1 MRHFNK
7 NALLMTV
14 LLPLMA
20 QALPFV
26 PTTDPA
32 ASTTKWYQIKTG
44 AQYLY
49 SNPLNWGDLTPSTT
63 ASTDDNYLWCFVG
76 TETTGYTIYNRGAQY
91 YMAGVFVNGQA
102 GDADL
107 SYVELG
113 SGNSFYIY
121 FMDTYY
127 HPARKM
133 YIVYDSYNDTFTGV
147 SERENSCTVA
157 EVEVTPPI
165 QPTELPYESLT
176 ATNYLVPHNVLSN
189 TGVEGYAKLIDQN
202 KSTKWCVVNN
212 SGAWETI
219 WLEFESDGWFIPDG
233 YVFTTGNDT
242 KSVPNR
248 NPKEWV
254 IYGKTFEDDQWTELA
269 HVTDGAGLGSENTT
283 DYSFDITGAS
293 VGYRYFRFEVR
304 QINGKNTGDN
314 TYTFQLAELQFT
326 GTKVDEPKILP
337 YESLA
342 ATNYLVP
349 HNVLSNTG
357 DEGYAK
363 LIDQNKNTKW
373 CVVNNSGAWETIW
386 LEFESDG
393 WFIPDGYVFTT
404 GNDTKSV
411 PNRNPK
417 EWVIYGKTFEDDQWT
432 ELAHVTDGAG
442 LGSENTTDYSFDIT
456 GASVGYRY
464 FRFEVRQING
474 KNTGDNTYTFQL
486 AELQFTGTKVDEPT
500 PTPGDVTSDGNVDI
514 ADVNAVINIMLGKA
528 APTAG
533 GDVTG
538 DGSVD
543 IADVNAVINIML
555 GKTPPSGG
563 DPTAQSL
570 TATGYNIP
578 HNGIDNEGNEG
589 YAKLVDGNKS
599 TKWCVENKSGAWET
613 IWVDLKSSVPFK
625 PTSYILTTGNDT
637 NLFYTRNP
645 KNWKIY
651 GRNSESESWTELA
664 HVTDGSGL
672 GTANTTD
679 YTFEFNGV
687 TKAYQYYR
695 FEVIE
700 IGGADRWDS
709 NNYVFQLAEL
719 TLLGVAAQ

>member
-1 MRHFNK
+1 MKKFSPPK
-7 NALLMTV
+7 ILVVALLS
-14 LLPLMA
+14 LLSLTSR
-20 QALPFV
+20 ALPFV
-26 PTTDPA
+26 PTTNPA
-32 ASTTKWYQIKTG
+32 ASTTKWYHIKTG

-91 YMAGVFVNGQA
+91 YMAGVFVNGQP

-189 TGVEGYAKLIDQN
+189 TGLEGYAKLIDGN

-304 QINGKNTGDN
+304 QINGKNTD
-314 TYTFQLAELQFT
+314 
-326 GTKVDEPKILP
+326 
-337 YESLA
+337 
-342 ATNYLVP
+342 
-349 HNVLSNTG
+349 
-357 DEGYAK
+357 
-363 LIDQNKNTKW
+363 
-373 CVVNNSGAWETIW
+373 
-386 LEFESDG
+386 
-393 WFIPDGYVFTT
+393 
-404 GNDTKSV
+404 
-411 PNRNPK
+411 
-417 EWVIYGKTFEDDQWT
+417 
-432 ELAHVTDGAG
+432 
-442 LGSENTTDYSFDIT
+442 
-456 GASVGYRY
+456 
-464 FRFEVRQING
+464 
-474 KNTGDNTYTFQL
+474 DNTYTFQL

-500 PTPGDVTSDGNVDI
+500 PFFLPPFEPTLDPTLPSTQWYQLKTGDMYAYANNNNSVSTLTPSTAPSTSDNYLWCFVETASCYKIFNRERQQYLTHCFYVNGTGDESDVCYVELAEGGRFYIYFLNRSQKVYLDYISVNGFIGSNVKNISFTAEKVETTTPSTPGDVTGDGNVDI

-543 IADVNAVINIML
+543 IADVNAVINIIL
-555 GKTPPSGG
+555 GKTRPSGG

-625 PTSYILTTGNDT
+625 PTSYVMTTGNDT
-637 NLFYTRNP
+637 QAFYTRNP

-664 HVTDGSGL
+664 HVSDGTGL
-672 GTANTTD
+672 GTASATD
-679 YTFEFNGV
+679 YTFQFNGV

-700 IGGADRWDS
+700 IGGADRYNS
-709 NNYVFQLAEL
+709 SYYVFQLAEL

>member
-1 MRHFNK
+1 MK
-7 NALLMTV
+7 KILTLLTMLLM
-14 LLPLMA
+14 A
-20 QALPFV
+20 ASAWSLPFE
-26 PTTDPA
+26 PTTDPSA
-32 ASTTKWYQIKTG
+32 TTTKWYQIKTG
-44 AQYLY
+44 THYMY
-49 SNPLNWGDLTPSTT
+49 SNHASWDDVYPSTT
-63 ASTDDNYLWCFVG
+63 ASTDDYYLWCFVG
-76 TETTGYTIYNRGAQY
+76 TASTGYTIYNRGARA
-91 YMAGVFVNGQA
+91 YMDGLFVSGSS
-102 GDADL
+102 GDNDL
-107 SYVELG
+107 SYVEMA
-113 SGNSFYIY
+113 SGNNFYIY
-121 FMDTYY
+121 YNDRLGQVTQ
-127 HPARKM
+127 KM
-133 YIVYDSYNDTFTGV
+133 YIYYDSDNNCFSGTNGKVDTFT
-147 SERENSCTVA
+147 SIEVA
-157 EVEVTPPI
+157 IEPPTP
-165 QPTELPYESLT
+165 PTELPYETLT
-176 ATNYLVPHNVLSN
+176 ATDYHVPHNVLSN

-269 HVTDGAGLGSENTT
+269 HVTDGAGLGT
-283 DYSFDITGAS
+283 
-293 VGYRYFRFEVR
+293 
-304 QINGKNTGDN
+304 
-314 TYTFQLAELQFT
+314 
-326 GTKVDEPKILP
+326 
-337 YESLA
+337 
-342 ATNYLVP
+342 
-349 HNVLSNTG
+349 
-357 DEGYAK
+357 
-363 LIDQNKNTKW
+363 
-373 CVVNNSGAWETIW
+373 
-386 LEFESDG
+386 
-393 WFIPDGYVFTT
+393 
-404 GNDTKSV
+404 
-411 PNRNPK
+411 
-417 EWVIYGKTFEDDQWT
+417 
-432 ELAHVTDGAG
+432 
-442 LGSENTTDYSFDIT
+442 ENTTDYSFDIT

-500 PTPGDVTSDGNVDI
+500 PTPGDVTGDGNVDI

-625 PTSYILTTGNDT
+625 PTSYIMTTGNDT

-664 HVTDGSGL
+664 HVTDGTGL

-700 IGGADRWDS
+700 IGGKDRWDS

>member
-32 ASTTKWYQIKTG
+32 ASTTKWYQIKTST
-44 AQYLY
+44 QYLY

-127 HPARKM
+127 HPAQKM
-133 YIVYDSYNDTFTGV
+133 YIVYDSYNDTFAGS
-147 SERENSCTVA
+147 SERGNSCTVA

-254 IYGKTFEDDQWTELA
+254 IYGKTFEGDQWTELA

-337 YESLA
+337 YESLT

-357 DEGYAK
+357 VEGYAK
-363 LIDQNKNTKW
+363 LIDQNKSTKW

-417 EWVIYGKTFEDDQWT
+417 EWVIYGKTFEGDQWT

-500 PTPGDVTSDGNVDI
+500 PTPGDVTGNGNVDI

-528 APTAG
+528 APTAS

-637 NLFYTRNP
+637 HAFYTRNP

>member
-20 QALPFV
+20 QALPFE

-44 AQYLY
+44 THYMY
-49 SNPLNWGDLTPSTT
+49 SNHASWDDVYPSTT
-63 ASTDDNYLWCFVG
+63 ASTDDYYLWCFVG
-76 TETTGYTIYNRGAQY
+76 TASTGYTIYNRGARA
-91 YMAGVFVNGQA
+91 YMDGLFVSGSS
-102 GDADL
+102 GDNDL
-107 SYVELG
+107 SYVEMA
-113 SGNSFYIY
+113 SGNNFYIY
-121 FMDTYY
+121 YNDRLGQVTQ
-127 HPARKM
+127 KM
-133 YIVYDSYNDTFTGV
+133 YIYYDSDNNCFSGTNGKVDTFT
-147 SERENSCTVA
+147 SI
-157 EVEVTPPI
+157 EVTIEPPTP
-165 QPTELPYESLT
+165 PTELPYESLT

-269 HVTDGAGLGSENTT
+269 HVTDGAGLGTENTT

-304 QINGKNTGDN
+304 QINGKDTGDN
-314 TYTFQLAELQFT
+314 
-326 GTKVDEPKILP
+326 
-337 YESLA
+337 
-342 ATNYLVP
+342 N
-349 HNVLSNTG
+349 
-357 DEGYAK
+357 
-363 LIDQNKNTKW
+363 
-373 CVVNNSGAWETIW
+373 
-386 LEFESDG
+386 
-393 WFIPDGYVFTT
+393 
-404 GNDTKSV
+404 
-411 PNRNPK
+411 
-417 EWVIYGKTFEDDQWT
+417 
-432 ELAHVTDGAG
+432 
-442 LGSENTTDYSFDIT
+442 
-456 GASVGYRY
+456 
-464 FRFEVRQING
+464 
-474 KNTGDNTYTFQL
+474 YTFQL

-500 PTPGDVTSDGNVDI
+500 PTPGDVTGDGNVDI

-625 PTSYILTTGNDT
+625 PTSYIMTTGNDT

-664 HVTDGSGL
+664 HVTDGTGL

-700 IGGADRWDS
+700 IGGKDRWDS

>member
-326 GTKVDEPKILP
+326 GTKVDEP
-337 YESLA
+337 
-342 ATNYLVP
+342 
-349 HNVLSNTG
+349 
-357 DEGYAK
+357 
-363 LIDQNKNTKW
+363 
-373 CVVNNSGAWETIW
+373 
-386 LEFESDG
+386 
-393 WFIPDGYVFTT
+393 
-404 GNDTKSV
+404 
-411 PNRNPK
+411 
-417 EWVIYGKTFEDDQWT
+417 
-432 ELAHVTDGAG
+432 
-442 LGSENTTDYSFDIT
+442 
-456 GASVGYRY
+456 
-464 FRFEVRQING
+464 
-474 KNTGDNTYTFQL
+474 
-486 AELQFTGTKVDEPT
+486 T
-500 PTPGDVTSDGNVDI
+500 PTPGDVTGNGNIDI

-599 TKWCVENKSGAWET
+599 TKWCVENRSGAWET

>member
-20 QALPFV
+20 QALPFE

-44 AQYLY
+44 THYMY
-49 SNPLNWGDLTPSTT
+49 SNHASWDDVYPSTT
-63 ASTDDNYLWCFVG
+63 ASTDDYYLWCFVG
-76 TETTGYTIYNRGAQY
+76 TASTGYTIYNRGARAY
-91 YMAGVFVNGQA
+91 INGLFVSGSS
-102 GDADL
+102 GDNDL
-107 SYVELG
+107 SYVEMA
-113 SGNSFYIY
+113 SGNNFYIY
-121 FMDTYY
+121 YNDRLGQVTQ
-127 HPARKM
+127 KM
-133 YIVYDSYNDTFTGV
+133 YIYYDSDNNCFSGTNGKVDTFT
-147 SERENSCTVA
+147 SIEVA
-157 EVEVTPPI
+157 IEPPTP
-165 QPTELPYESLT
+165 PTELPYETLT
-176 ATNYLVPHNVLSN
+176 ATDYHVPHNVLSN

-326 GTKVDEPKILP
+326 GTKVDEP
-337 YESLA
+337 
-342 ATNYLVP
+342 
-349 HNVLSNTG
+349 
-357 DEGYAK
+357 
-363 LIDQNKNTKW
+363 
-373 CVVNNSGAWETIW
+373 
-386 LEFESDG
+386 
-393 WFIPDGYVFTT
+393 
-404 GNDTKSV
+404 
-411 PNRNPK
+411 
-417 EWVIYGKTFEDDQWT
+417 
-432 ELAHVTDGAG
+432 
-442 LGSENTTDYSFDIT
+442 
-456 GASVGYRY
+456 
-464 FRFEVRQING
+464 
-474 KNTGDNTYTFQL
+474 
-486 AELQFTGTKVDEPT
+486 T
-500 PTPGDVTSDGNVDI
+500 PTPGDVTGDGQVDI
-514 ADVNAVINIMLGKA
+514 ADVNAVINMMLGKA
-528 APTAG
+528 SPTAA

-538 DGSVD
+538 DNSVD

-625 PTSYILTTGNDT
+625 PTSYIMTTGNDT
-637 NLFYTRNP
+637 HSFYTRNP

-664 HVTDGSGL
+664 HVTDGTGL

-700 IGGADRWDS
+700 IGGKDRWDS